1 MKSNEVVLSSS
12 LSCAVNALQEV
23 ERASGQAGLD
33 REQTNIM
40 RLLTEE
46 MITMTTDILQ
56 DCKGSLWMEWEGRAC
71 ELHLTAVAPIE
82 KAAKAALIEAS
93 KAKANAPVK
102 GLKNKISALL
112 AGILS
117 SDNDPQLYTDLYPD
131 LYDSM
136 SAGFIGGT
144 AMDMASVSMAPIW
157 SLAAYT
163 QSSKK
168 EQKDAELEGVERS
181 ILTGLADDVVVS
193 VKSHWVELVVKKAF
207 NAPRQAAMPQFTGL
221 SHVCIFVDDMMEAV
235 AYYQKLLGVVPD
247 HYLSHWKNEGFFK
260 AGGFVKEAAEGDVSI
275 AFVNVPGT
283 KLTLELMQYHYPEGR
298 KEPVIFAANDVSGA
312 RHVALKVTNID
323 EAFLHIKA
331 MPDTRLINETPDYK
345 VFQISETKP
354 TEVHFFDQDLRETD
368 ERNVQTAKILSGVRY
383 FYFIDKYGLQW
394 EFEQGHT
401 DIGD

>member
-1 MKSNEVVLSSS
+1 MKSNEIALSNS
-12 LSCAVNALQEV
+12 LSCAVDALQEV
-23 ERASGQAGLD
+23 ERASGQAGLN
-33 REQTNIM
+33 REQANIL

-46 MITMTTDILQ
+46 MIAMTTDILQ
-56 DCKGSLWMEWEGRAC
+56 DCKGSLWMEWQGAAC

-82 KAAKAALIEAS
+82 EEAKAAFIEAS

-112 AGILS
+112 AGMLS
-117 SDNDPQLYTDLYPD
+117 SGNNPELYAA
-131 LYDSM
+131 M
-136 SAGFIGGT
+136 SAGFIGG
-144 AMDMASVSMAPIW
+144 MPVGIPSMRMAPTW

-163 QSSKK
+163 QSRKK
-168 EQKDAELEGVERS
+168 EQKDVELEGVEKS

-207 NAPRQAAMPQFTGL
+207 ATPVQAAMPKFTGL

-235 AYYQKLLGVVPD
+235 AYYQKLLGVIPD

-260 AGGFVKEAAEGDVSI
+260 AGGFIKEAADGDVSI

-312 RHVALKVTNID
+312 RHVALKITNID
-323 EAFLHIKA
+323 EAFLHIQS
-331 MPDTRLINETPDYK
+331 MPDTRLINESKDYG
-345 VFQISETKP
+345 VFQISETNP
-354 TEVHFFDQDLRETD
+354 DEVHFFDLGVRDSD
-368 ERNVQTAKILSGVRY
+368 ERKVQTAQILSGVRY

-394 EFEQGHT
+394 EFEQGHS

>member
-1 MKSNEVVLSSS
+1 MQVMKSNEIALSNN

-23 ERASGQAGLD
+23 ERASEKAGFN
-33 REQTNIM
+33 REQANIM

-46 MITMTTDILQ
+46 MIAMTTDILQ
-56 DCKGSLWMEWEGRAC
+56 DCKGSLWMEWQGTAC

-82 KAAKAALIEAS
+82 EEAKAAFIEAS

-112 AGILS
+112 AGLLS
-117 SDNDPQLYTDLYPD
+117 SGEYPELYA
-131 LYDSM
+131 SM
-136 SAGFIGGT
+136 SAGFIGG
-144 AMDMASVSMAPIW
+144 MPVGMPSMCIAQTW
-157 SLAAYT
+157 SLATYT
-163 QSSKK
+163 KSHKK
-168 EQKDAELEGVERS
+168 EEKDAELEGVEKS

-193 VKSHWVELVVKKAF
+193 VQRNWVELIVKKAF
-207 NAPRQAAMPQFTGL
+207 EAPLHAAMPQFTGL

-235 AYYQKLLGVVPD
+235 SYYQKLLGAVPD

-260 AGGFVKEAAEGDVSI
+260 AGGFIQEAADGDVSI

-298 KEPVIFAANDVSGA
+298 KEPVVFAANDVSGA
-312 RHVALKVTNID
+312 RHVALKITNID
-323 EAFLHIKA
+323 EAFLHIRS
-331 MPDTRLINETPDYK
+331 MPDTRLINENEDYK

-354 TEVHFFDQDLRETD
+354 SEVHFYDQDIRESD
-368 ERNVQTAKILSGVRY
+368 ERNVRTAEILSKVRY

-394 EFEQGHT
+394 EFEQGHS

>member
-1 MKSNEVVLSSS
+1 MMKSNEIALSNS

-23 ERASGQAGLD
+23 EQASGQAGLN

-46 MITMTTDILQ
+46 MIAMTTDILQ
-56 DCKGSLWMEWEGRAC
+56 DCKGSLWMEWQGTAC

-82 KAAKAALIEAS
+82 EDAKVAFIEAS
-93 KAKANAPVK
+93 KAKVNAPVK
-102 GLKNKISALL
+102 GLKNKISALF
-112 AGILS
+112 AGMLS
-117 SDNDPQLYTDLYPD
+117 SGDYPELYA
-131 LYDSM
+131 SM
-136 SAGFIGGT
+136 SAGFIGG
-144 AMDMASVSMAPIW
+144 MPGGMPVGMPFMHMAPTW

-163 QSSKK
+163 ESRKK
-168 EQKDAELEGVERS
+168 GQKDDELEGVEKS

-193 VKSHWVELVVKKAF
+193 VKSHWVELVVKKTF
-207 NAPRQAAMPQFTGL
+207 VAPLQAAMPKFTGL
-221 SHVCIFVDDMMEAV
+221 SHICIFVDDMMEAV
-235 AYYQKLLGVVPD
+235 AYYQKLLGAIPD

-260 AGGFVKEAAEGDVSI
+260 AGGFIKEAADGDVSI

-298 KEPVIFAANDVSGA
+298 KEPMIFAANDVSGA
-312 RHVALKVTNID
+312 RHVALKITNID
-323 EAFLHIKA
+323 EAFLHIQS
-331 MPDTRLINETPDYK
+331 MPDTRLINRSEDYE

-354 TEVHFFDQDLRETD
+354 GEVHFFDQNMRESD
-368 ERNVQTAKILSGVRY
+368 ERNVQTAKILSEVRY

-394 EFEQGHT
+394 EFEQGHS